1 MTKNIDL
8 ELQNAYVQ
16 YLACL
21 RTKSVMGMQHWLG
34 VLDLLSDEKNQN
46 NLMKNNKSNKINNLQ
61 TKETQNKP

>member
-21 RTKSVMGMQHWLG
+21 RTKSVMGMEHWLG

-46 NLMKNNKSNKINNLQ
+46 NLKKNGTPNEINNLQ
-61 TKETQNKP
+61 TKINQNKP

>member
-21 RTKSVMGMQHWLG
+21 RKKSVMGMEHWLS

-46 NLMKNNKSNKINNLQ
+46 NLMKNGNTNKINNLQ
-61 TKETQNKP
+61 TKENQNKP